1 MRKRG
6 VQLLVGLILLVVA
19 FLFFGTAAVLAFF
32 ALFCVVGTIVL
43 IAKYYPSDHEL
54 EDQHDR
60 EDNF

>member
-1 MRKRG
+1 MRKLG
-6 VQLLVGLILLVVA
+6 VKLLVGLVLILIA

-32 ALFCVVGTIVL
+32 ARFCVAGTIVL
-43 IAKYYPSDHEL
+43 IAKYYPSDREL

>member
-1 MRKRG
+1 MRKFA
-6 VQLLVGLILLVVA
+6 VKLLVGLVVLVIA

-43 IAKYYPSDHEL
+43 IAKYYPSDRAL